1 MVTIMGTAT
10 VTTMST
16 VTVTTMSTVT
26 VTTMSTV
33 TVTVTTMST
42 STTTMVMA
50 TTTTSAVT
58 AEPGPAVSS
67 TALLRLYQLSSAALP
82 IGAFAYSQGL
92 EQAVA
97 LGDVACRATSS
108 SWIRGVLTRSVLT
121 LDVPVF
127 ARLYRAFSV
136 PDAAAARRWNDY
148 LFAARGSAELRAEER
163 QTGSALMRLLA
174 REGVPLAA
182 DWLSDARVTLATGFA
197 LASVTWSAP
206 LREAALAYV
215 FAWAEAQVGAATRL
229 IPLGQTDAQR
239 TLTEL
244 IELAAPGIERA
255 LERGDEELGAS
266 TPGQLLLSALHET
279 QYSRLF
285 RS

>member
-1 MVTIMGTAT
+1 M
-10 VTTMST
+10 TTST
-16 VTVTTMSTVT
+16 VTPP
-26 VTTMSTV
+26 
-33 TVTVTTMST
+33 
-42 STTTMVMA
+42 MA
-50 TTTTSAVT
+50 AT
-58 AEPGPAVSS
+58 ANSPMTAFADSS
-67 TALLRLYQLSSAALP
+67 SNAAQLRLYQLASAALP
-82 IGAFAYSQGL
+82 IGAFAYSQAL

-97 LGDVACRATSS
+97 LGDVTSQASS
-108 SWIRGVLTRSVLT
+108 SAWIRGVLTRSVLT

-127 ARLYRAFSV
+127 ARLYRAFSER
-136 PDAAAARRWNDY
+136 DAAAARRWNDY

-174 REGVPLAA
+174 REGVELAA
-182 DWLSDARVTLATGFA
+182 AWLAAPRVTLATGFA
-197 LASVTWSAP
+197 LASVAWSAP
-206 LREAALAYV
+206 LRPAALSYV

-255 LERGDEELGAS
+255 LGRGDDELAAS

>member
-1 MVTIMGTAT
+1 M
-10 VTTMST
+10 
-16 VTVTTMSTVT
+16 
-26 VTTMSTV
+26 
-33 TVTVTTMST
+33 
-42 STTTMVMA
+42 
-50 TTTTSAVT
+50 
-58 AEPGPAVSS
+58 
-67 TALLRLYQLSSAALP
+67 RLFQLSSAALP

-97 LGDVACRATSS
+97 FGDVSNRESALA
-108 SWIRGVLTRSVLT
+108 WISGMLERSVLR

-127 ARLYRAFSV
+127 ARLHRALSEGDGPSV
-136 PDAAAARRWNDY
+136 RRWNDY

-163 QTGSALMRLLA
+163 QVGSALARLLF
-174 REGVPLAA
+174 REGVAA
-182 DWLSDARVTLATGFA
+182 AEPWVTDPRVTLATGFA
-197 LASVTWSAP
+197 LAGVAWQAP
-206 LREAALAYV
+206 AAEGALSYI

-239 TLTEL
+239 ALGQL
-244 IELAAPGIERA
+244 IERA
-255 LERGDEELGAS
+255 AAGVQVALTLADDELSSS

>member
-1 MVTIMGTAT
+1 MT
-10 VTTMST
+10 
-16 VTVTTMSTVT
+16 
-26 VTTMSTV
+26 
-33 TVTVTTMST
+33 
-42 STTTMVMA
+42 
-50 TTTTSAVT
+50 
-58 AEPGPAVSS
+58 VSS
-67 TALLRLYQLSSAALP
+67 AALLRLYQLSSAALP

-97 LGDVACRATSS
+97 LGDVKCQTSS
-108 SWIRGVLTRSVLT
+108 CAWIAGMLERSVLS

-127 ARLYRAFSV
+127 ARLHRAFEAGQLSE
-136 PDAAAARRWNDY
+136 AQRWNDY

-163 QTGSALMRLLA
+163 QTGSALVRLLS
-174 REGVPLAA
+174 REGVLQAQP
-182 DWLSDARVTLATGFA
+182 WVSHPRVTLATGFA
-197 LASVTWSAP
+197 LASVVWSAP
-206 LREAALAYV
+206 LTEAALAYV

-239 TLTEL
+239 TLSEL
-244 IELAAPGIERA
+244 IGRAAHGMERA
-255 LERGDEELGAS
+255 LLRSDEQLTSS